1 MKQNKPFV
9 DQVTLCEQDDGW
21 SVEARVSRLTLGQAL
36 ALQAY
41 LLAIPEAP
49 DQENKPRVA
58 KREPNLRTMVE
69 EARREDAPPT
79 PAPSVVL
86 DPARP
91 PSGRTAAQ
99 VDAEVAEE
107 RVGWTP
113 EPPAK
118 KPLVTAGDTAD
129 TELVMRLV
137 DAPKLRDVLLR
148 MSEAGIHGTDALVTT
163 ATRIKDRV
171 PVLSRIG
178 DLRERIS
185 RAAEVIGVAG

>member
-1 MKQNKPFV
+1 MAKQNKPFV
-9 DQVTLCEQDDGW
+9 DQVTLCKQDDGW

-41 LLAIPEAP
+41 LLAIPEAF

-69 EARREDAPPT
+69 EARQGDAPPT
-79 PAPSVVL
+79 PVVL
-86 DPARP
+86 TVVNTEAVVAADPAKLEALTR
-91 PSGRTAAQ
+91 
-99 VDAEVAEE
+99 VVEE
-107 RVGWTP
+107 P
-113 EPPAK
+113 KPAPAK